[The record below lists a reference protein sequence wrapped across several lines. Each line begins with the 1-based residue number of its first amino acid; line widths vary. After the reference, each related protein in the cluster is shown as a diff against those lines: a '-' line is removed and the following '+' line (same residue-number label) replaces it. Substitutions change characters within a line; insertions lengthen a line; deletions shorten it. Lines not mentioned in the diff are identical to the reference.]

1 MSRKLLQYSNQE
13 LHFGLIP
20 KRLSE
25 FVKDYKQ
32 PLFLYDLDIIKERI
46 EWIQEWKKLGKL
58 HYAVKANFN
67 LDILKLIK
75 KMNCGVD
82 VVSVGE
88 IKRSLEAGF
97 SMQDIIFSGVGKS
110 KEELKWAIEKDI
122 YQINVESLSEVNK
135 IALIAEKLNKTVSL
149 GLRIN
154 PEIDAQTHK
163 SISTALKDSK
173 FGLDFAS
180 AQIAI
185 QMILENPRLNLKA
198 LSFHL
203 GSQIMNVS
211 VFEKALSVMKPF
223 YSSAKNKCPELERF
237 DLGGGIGID
246 YKNSD
251 SDEDHQRWKQLQ
263 EVFDKEL
270 GGFDAFYLL
279 EIGRFLV
286 ARSGVLLSRVE
297 IIKETPHKRFLILD
311 VGMTQLI
318 RPALYGAYHEILPLR
333 HRDGISQPYDIVGPI
348 CESTDVLAENR
359 TCTPIEE
366 EDFVAIC
373 DVGAYGSVM
382 ASRYNLRD
390 EAVEIVIET

>member
-1 MSRKLLQYSNQE
+1 MSRKLLQYNNQE
-13 LHFGLIP
+13 LFFGLKP
-20 KRLSE
+20 VRLND
-25 FVKDYKQ
+25 FVKNYKQ
-32 PLFLYDLDIIKERI
+32 PLIIYDLDIIKERI
-46 EWIQEWKKLGKL
+46 SWIQGWKKLGKL

-67 LDILKLIK
+67 LEILKLIK

-97 SMQDIIFSGVGKS
+97 NMQDIIFSGVGKS
-110 KEELKWAIEKDI
+110 KEELYWSIEKDI
-122 YQINVESLSEVNK
+122 YQINVESLSELNK
-135 IALIAEKLNKTVSL
+135 IALIAKQLNKTVSL

-154 PEIDAQTHK
+154 PEIDAETHK

-173 FGLDFAS
+173 FGLDFDS

-185 QMILENPRLNLKA
+185 QIISGNPQLQLKA
-198 LSFHL
+198 LSFHI
-203 GSQIMNVS
+203 GSQIMNVN
-211 VFEKALSVMKPF
+211 VFEKALSAMKPF
-223 YSSAKNKCPELERF
+223 YSAAKNICPELDRF

-251 SDEDHQRWKQLQ
+251 SDVDHQRWQQLQ
-263 EVFDKEL
+263 DLFDKEL
-270 GGFDAFYLL
+270 MDFNATYLL

-297 IIKETPHKRFLILD
+297 VIKETQHKRFLILD
-311 VGMTQLI
+311 AGMTQLM
-318 RPALYGAYHEILPLR
+318 RPALYGAYHEILPLKQI
-333 HRDGISQPYDIVGPI
+333 GGAQLVYDIVGPI

-359 TCTPIEE
+359 SITPVEE

-373 DVGAYGSVM
+373 DVGAYGTVM

-390 EAVEIVIET
+390 EAIEIIL

>member
-1 MSRKLLQYSNQE
+1 MSRKLLQYHNQE
-13 LHFGLIP
+13 LFFGLKP
-20 KRLSE
+20 GKLSE
-25 FVKDYKQ
+25 FVKNYKQ
-32 PLFLYDLDIIKERI
+32 PLIIYDLDIIKERI
-46 EWIQEWKKLGKL
+46 EWIQGWKKLGKL

-75 KMNCGVD
+75 NMNCGVD
-82 VVSVGE
+82 VVSLGE

-97 SMQDIIFSGVGKS
+97 EMRDIIFSGVGKS
-110 KEELKWAIEKDI
+110 REELRWAIEKDI
-122 YQINVESLSEVNK
+122 YQINVESISEIKK
-135 IALIAEKLNKTVSL
+135 ITIIARQLNKTVNL

-154 PEIDAQTHK
+154 PEIDAETHK

-173 FGLDFAS
+173 FGLDFETARM
-180 AQIAI
+180 AVQII
-185 QMILENPRLNLKA
+185 SSDPLLQLKA
-198 LSFHL
+198 ISFHL

-211 VFEKALSVMKPF
+211 VFEKALSAMKPF
-223 YSSAKNKCPELERF
+223 FSEAQGKCPELDRF

-251 SDEDHQRWKQLQ
+251 SDLDRERWQQLQ
-263 EVFDKEL
+263 DLFDKEL
-270 GGFDAFYLL
+270 ADFPAFYLL

-297 IIKETPHKRFLILD
+297 IIKETPHKKFLILD
-311 VGMTQLI
+311 VGMTQLM
-318 RPALYGAYHEILPLR
+318 RPALYGAYHEILPLKFNN
-333 HRDGISQPYDIVGPI
+333 GSKIAYDIVGPI

-359 TCTPIEE
+359 ICTPIAEE
-366 EDFVAIC
+366 EFVAIC

-390 EAVEIVIET
+390 EALEIIR